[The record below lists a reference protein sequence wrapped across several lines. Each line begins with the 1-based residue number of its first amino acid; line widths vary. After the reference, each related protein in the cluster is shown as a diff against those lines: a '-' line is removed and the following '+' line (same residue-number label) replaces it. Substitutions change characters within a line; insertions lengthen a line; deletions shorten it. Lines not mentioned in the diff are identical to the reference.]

1 MRIMELAE
9 LAVWIGISIFIFFIL
24 YHSIKKEFPEFMEM
38 FKLPA
43 LAQKPAFQN
52 GETRYLKAEIDGKE
66 KDLKVRTLND
76 FFQQT
81 MSMNSKIIVYLDDDW
96 KGGRKLEMETTSS
109 GGDDYIRITH
119 SNGGSVLAEEKLNLD
134 KNPVAL
140 FEFVADTL
148 KDTSAQI
155 YDNRFR

>member
-1 MRIMELAE
+1 MRIVELAE
-9 LAVWIGISIFIFFIL
+9 LAVWIGLGIFAIYLIF
-24 YHSIKKEFPEFMEM
+24 HAIKKDLPEFMEM

-43 LAQKPAFQN
+43 LSQKPAFQN

-81 MSMNSKIIVYLDDDW
+81 MSMNSKIIVYLEDDW
-96 KGGRKLEMETTSS
+96 KGGRKLEMETNSS

-119 SNGGSVLAEEKLNLD
+119 SNGGDVLAEEKLNLD
-134 KNPVAL
+134 KNLVAL
-140 FEFVADTL
+140 FEFVADAL
-148 KDTSAQI
+148 KDTSAQV